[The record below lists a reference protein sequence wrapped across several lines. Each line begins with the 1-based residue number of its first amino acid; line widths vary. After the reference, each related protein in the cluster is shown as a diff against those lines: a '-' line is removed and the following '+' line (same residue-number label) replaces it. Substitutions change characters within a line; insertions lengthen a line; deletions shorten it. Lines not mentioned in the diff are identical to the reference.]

1 MRWIAMKYISKG
13 IVVNGSTEQILHVT
27 RCGVDF
33 QLTGEQAAY
42 GSMDVLPL
50 PSAKWKPA
58 FACGAGTAA
67 QAGAG

>member
-33 QLTGEQAAY
+33 QLTGEQAALWLN
-42 GSMDVLPL
+42 GRF
-50 PSAKWKPA
+50 A
-58 FACGAGTAA
+58 FAQCKMENTRLSVDQGKLRRKE
-67 QAGAG
+67 